1 MTVRKNSNILKSLLV
16 FVLIFSLLPCAVL
29 AKGKN
34 DRNES
39 RLSDTNPDTGFSVY
53 IEDDADLLND
63 SEELE
68 LLDDMYKITEYSS
81 AAFKTTDNNPYS
93 DTDTFAEE
101 YYRTMFGRDTG
112 VVFVIDMDK
121 RYIFIFSDG
130 RSYGKITKSKART
143 ITDNTFS
150 YAKNANYYG
159 CALETFD
166 QIYKVLDGQ
175 RIAQP
180 MKYVGNA
187 LLALLCALF
196 INYLVVLSVSKAKKQ
211 NNDLMAQSAF
221 KMLNA
226 TPPQAV
232 KTHTTKVYNPPS
244 SSSGGGGGG
253 GGGGSSGGGGGHSF

>member
-1 MTVRKNSNILKSLLV
+1 MTVRKYSRILRSLLV
-16 FVLIFSLLPCAVL
+16 FALIFSLLPCTVL

-34 DRNES
+34 DRNGS
-39 RLSDTNPDTGFSVY
+39 RLSETNSDTGYSVY
-53 IEDDADLLND
+53 VEDDADLLND
-63 SEELE
+63 SEEQE
-68 LLDDMYKITEYSS
+68 LLDDMYKVTEYSS
-81 AAFKTTDNNPYS
+81 AAFKTIDNNPYS
-93 DTDTFAEE
+93 DTAAYAEE

-112 VVFVIDMDK
+112 VVFVIDMDN
-121 RYIFIFSDG
+121 RYLYIFSDG

-150 YAKNANYYG
+150 HAKNGNYYA

-180 MKYVGNA
+180 MKYIGNA

-196 INYLVVLSVSKAKKQ
+196 INYLLVLSLSRAKRQ

-226 TPPQAV
+226 THPQAV
-232 KTHTTKVYNPPS
+232 KTHTTKVYNPS
-244 SSSGGGGGG
+244 TSSSGGGGGG

>member
-34 DRNES
+34 DRNGS

-68 LLDDMYKITEYSS
+68 LLDDMYKITEYAS

-130 RSYGKITKSKART
+130 RSYGKITKSKWVKDGGEWYYLKADGYMAANEWAKDGKGWMYMDGSGKITKSKWIQYKGYWYYLKADGYMATGTQT
-143 ITDNTFS
+143 IGGTTYN
-150 YAKNANYYG
+150 
-159 CALETFD
+159 FD
-166 QIYKVLDGQ
+166 
-175 RIAQP
+175 
-180 MKYVGNA
+180 
-187 LLALLCALF
+187 
-196 INYLVVLSVSKAKKQ
+196 
-211 NNDLMAQSAF
+211 
-221 KMLNA
+221 
-226 TPPQAV
+226 
-232 KTHTTKVYNPPS
+232 
-244 SSSGGGGGG
+244 
-253 GGGGSSGGGGGHSF
+253 